1 MRGCAKVRIFA
12 SEKRN
17 RHTFNIY
24 TFKIVKVSYFSQASG
39 RESGCL
45 RFDYH
50 QIIKYLNNE
59 CKYTK
64 KKRIIRTFAN
74 SFNMFCEM
82 TLQEAIKARHS
93 VRAYKELPLAE
104 DVVKVFEEQIAV
116 LNREGKLHIQLIL
129 NEPKAFLGTMAKY
142 GKFRNV
148 GNYIV
153 MVGKKADDLDE
164 RIGYYGEHLV
174 LLAQTLGLN
183 TCWVGLSYS
192 KVPGTYV
199 LNEGEKIACYIALGY
214 GETQGV
220 GHKIKT
226 VEQVSNA
233 SDVTPLWFRMGVEAA
248 LLAPTAV
255 NQQKFSF
262 EYAGMKNSHHLVHAK
277 KGFSIIGYTQMDL
290 GIAKYHFEI
299 GAGKEDFEWV

>member
-1 MRGCAKVRIFA
+1 M
-12 SEKRN
+12 
-17 RHTFNIY
+17 
-24 TFKIVKVSYFSQASG
+24 
-39 RESGCL
+39 
-45 RFDYH
+45 
-50 QIIKYLNNE
+50 
-59 CKYTK
+59 
-64 KKRIIRTFAN
+64 
-74 SFNMFCEM
+74 
-82 TLQEAIKARHS
+82 QEAIEARHS
-93 VRAYKELPLAE
+93 VRAYKDLPLSEEIVKLLE
-104 DVVKVFEEQIAV
+104 DELVK
-116 LNREGKLHIQLIL
+116 LNNEGQLHIQLIC
-129 NEPKAFLGTMAKY
+129 NEPKAFQGTMAKY

-148 GNYIV
+148 NNYLV
-153 MVGKKADDLDE
+153 MAGKKAEDLDE

-199 LNEGEKIACYIALGY
+199 LEEGEKIACYIAIGY

-233 SDVTPLWFRMGVEAA
+233 SDITPSWFKKGVEAA

-262 EYAGMKNSHHLVHAK
+262 EHVGVKNNCHLIRAK
-277 KGFSIIGYTQMDL
+277 KGFSMIGYTKMDL
-290 GIAKYHFEI
+290 GIAKYNFEI
-299 GAGKEDFEWV
+299 GAGEVNFEWV

>member
-1 MRGCAKVRIFA
+1 M
-12 SEKRN
+12 
-17 RHTFNIY
+17 
-24 TFKIVKVSYFSQASG
+24 
-39 RESGCL
+39 
-45 RFDYH
+45 
-50 QIIKYLNNE
+50 
-59 CKYTK
+59 
-64 KKRIIRTFAN
+64 
-74 SFNMFCEM
+74 
-82 TLQEAIKARHS
+82 QEAIEARHS
-93 VRAYKELPLAE
+93 VRAYKDLPLSEEIVKLLE
-104 DVVKVFEEQIAV
+104 DELVK
-116 LNREGKLHIQLIL
+116 LNNEGQLHIQLIC
-129 NEPKAFLGTMAKY
+129 NEPKAFQGTMAKY

-148 GNYIV
+148 NNYLV
-153 MVGKKADDLDE
+153 MAGKKAEDLDE

-199 LNEGEKIACYIALGY
+199 LEEGEKIACYIAIGY

-233 SDVTPLWFRMGVEAA
+233 SDITPSWFKKGVEAA

-262 EYAGMKNSHHLVHAK
+262 EHVGVKNNCHLIRAK
-277 KGFSIIGYTQMDL
+277 KGFSMIGYTKMDL

-299 GAGKEDFEWV
+299 GAGEVNFEWV

>member
-1 MRGCAKVRIFA
+1 
-12 SEKRN
+12 
-17 RHTFNIY
+17 
-24 TFKIVKVSYFSQASG
+24 
-39 RESGCL
+39 
-45 RFDYH
+45 
-50 QIIKYLNNE
+50 
-59 CKYTK
+59 
-64 KKRIIRTFAN
+64 
-74 SFNMFCEM
+74 M
-82 TLQEAIKARHS
+82 TIQEAIEARHS
-93 VRAYKELPLAE
+93 VRAYKDQPLSE
-104 DVVKVFEEQIAV
+104 EIVKVLKDEIV
-116 LNREGKLHIQLIL
+116 KLNHEGQLHIQLIC
-129 NEPKAFLGTMAKY
+129 NEPKAFQGTMAKY
-142 GKFRNV
+142 GKFRNAN
-148 GNYIV
+148 NYLV
-153 MVGKKADDLDE
+153 MAGEKAEDLDE

-199 LNEGEKIACYIALGY
+199 LDEGEKIACYIAIGY

-233 SDVTPLWFRMGVEAA
+233 SDITPSWFKKGVEAA

-262 EYAGMKNSHHLVHAK
+262 EYVGVKNNRHQIRAK
-277 KGFSIIGYTQMDL
+277 KGFSMIGYTKMDL

-299 GAGKEDFEWV
+299 GAGEVNFDWV

>member
-1 MRGCAKVRIFA
+1 M
-12 SEKRN
+12 
-17 RHTFNIY
+17 
-24 TFKIVKVSYFSQASG
+24 
-39 RESGCL
+39 
-45 RFDYH
+45 
-50 QIIKYLNNE
+50 
-59 CKYTK
+59 
-64 KKRIIRTFAN
+64 
-74 SFNMFCEM
+74 
-82 TLQEAIKARHS
+82 QEAIEARHS
-93 VRAYKELPLAE
+93 VRAYKDLPLSEEIVKLLE
-104 DVVKVFEEQIAV
+104 DELVK
-116 LNREGKLHIQLIL
+116 LNNEGQLHIQLIC
-129 NEPKAFLGTMAKY
+129 NEPKAFQGTMAKY

-148 GNYIV
+148 NNYLV
-153 MVGKKADDLDE
+153 MAGKKAEDLDE

-199 LNEGEKIACYIALGY
+199 LEEGEKIACYIAIGY

-233 SDVTPLWFRMGVEAA
+233 SNITPSWFKKGVEAA

-262 EYAGMKNSHHLVHAK
+262 EHVGVKNNCHLIRAK
-277 KGFSIIGYTQMDL
+277 KGFSMIGYTQMDL
-290 GIAKYHFEI
+290 GIAKFHFEI
-299 GAGKEDFEWV
+299 GAGKVNFDWI

>member
-1 MRGCAKVRIFA
+1 
-12 SEKRN
+12 
-17 RHTFNIY
+17 
-24 TFKIVKVSYFSQASG
+24 
-39 RESGCL
+39 
-45 RFDYH
+45 
-50 QIIKYLNNE
+50 
-59 CKYTK
+59 
-64 KKRIIRTFAN
+64 
-74 SFNMFCEM
+74 M
-82 TLQEAIKARHS
+82 TIQEAIEARHS

-104 DVVKVFEEQIAV
+104 DVVKVLEEQIAV
-116 LNREGKLHIQLIL
+116 LNRVGDLHIQLIL
-129 NEPKAFLGTMAKY
+129 NEPKAFQGTMAKY

-148 GNYIV
+148 GNYII
-153 MVGKKADDLDE
+153 MAGKKSDDLDE
-164 RIGYYGEHLV
+164 RVGYYGEHLV

-199 LNEGEKIACYIALGY
+199 LDEGEKIACYIALGY

-220 GHKIKT
+220 VHKIKT

-233 SDVTPLWFRMGVEAA
+233 SDVTPLWFRKGVEAA

-262 EYAGMKNSHHLVHAK
+262 KYAGMKNGHHLVYAK
-277 KGFSIIGYTQMDL
+277 KGFSVIGYTQMDL

-299 GAGKEDFEWV
+299 GAGKDNFEWI